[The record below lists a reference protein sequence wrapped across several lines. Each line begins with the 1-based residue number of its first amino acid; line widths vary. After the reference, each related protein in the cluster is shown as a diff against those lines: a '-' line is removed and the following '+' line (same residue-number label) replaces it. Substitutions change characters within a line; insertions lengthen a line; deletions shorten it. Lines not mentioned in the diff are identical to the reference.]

1 MKHILLISLIFFS
14 AVICAVPVSQS
25 TAEQA
30 AMNWT
35 NKWAPRDFSNRSI
48 EKVVPI
54 GENNET
60 QLYLFR
66 YADGFVLTGADD
78 TVTPVLAYGYQ
89 TKVTEP
95 QDNPA
100 FMDFIKCRQQ
110 EIKQLISQKTING
123 AASEAW
129 SALLANDFGRNET
142 RNMLPLIS
150 TKWDQ
155 GWPYNM
161 YCPEDAAGSNG
172 HVYVGCV
179 ATAMAQV
186 MKYWN
191 WPDTGVGTHS
201 YYSDGYGYQSANFGQ
216 TTYDW
221 TQMPNSV
228 GAPNEQIGT
237 LSYQLGVS
245 VDMDY
250 SPSGSGAQ
258 SYDAVDALIQHF
270 RYNGGI
276 QLLDKENY
284 SSAAWDQM
292 LVAELENARPVYYH
306 GFGEGGGHA
315 FVCDGYQGTDYFHFN
330 WGWSGAYDGYFYT
343 GNLNPGS
350 EFNWGQGALF
360 NVYPLNYSLS
370 MVRLALQ
377 SSNCQ
382 VGENVPVSINTYPI
396 MPQWNVNDVSF
407 VIEFDYENMN
417 YAGFES
423 ANTMLD
429 FTTISTQVLQP
440 GRIAFTINSAAPL
453 SGAGTLLK
461 LLFQPLMP
469 GSYAFNLAD
478 FVFNTTPVTQITQ
491 TTINVIAEVN
501 EPQNSVIDLLN
512 AMHIPYNEI
521 ATVPVTTT
529 FIMPS
534 WNVLTS
540 DFDVTYPPDL
550 VSWVGYDAAD
560 CLAENAAITVLND
573 VPGTLS
579 FSMSFPGAMVGVGNL
594 IKLNFCAIG
603 NTAGVSL
610 ATVTPTNFYY
620 GTVLVLNL
628 RPGYIVLTPVTGN
641 QEEVVVPDVKLSI
654 TPNPFRESALL
665 SLNLTKPNQ
674 VTEIGIYN
682 LKGQLVRKLFNSTL
696 KGNELDIRWDG
707 MDELRHNAQAG
718 VYLARVQCGSFRKT
732 IKLLK
737 L

>member
-1 MKHILLISLIFFS
+1 
-14 AVICAVPVSQS
+14 
-25 TAEQA
+25 
-30 AMNWT
+30 
-35 NKWAPRDFSNRSI
+35 
-48 EKVVPI
+48 
-54 GENNET
+54 
-60 QLYLFR
+60 
-66 YADGFVLTGADD
+66 
-78 TVTPVLAYGYQ
+78 
-89 TKVTEP
+89 
-95 QDNPA
+95 
-100 FMDFIKCRQQ
+100 
-110 EIKQLISQKTING
+110 
-123 AASEAW
+123 
-129 SALLANDFGRNET
+129 
-142 RNMLPLIS
+142 
-150 TKWDQ
+150 
-155 GWPYNM
+155 
-161 YCPEDAAGSNG
+161 
-172 HVYVGCV
+172 
-179 ATAMAQV
+179 
-186 MKYWN
+186 
-191 WPDTGVGTHS
+191 
-201 YYSDGYGYQSANFGQ
+201 
-216 TTYDW
+216 
-221 TQMPNSV
+221 
-228 GAPNEQIGT
+228 
-237 LSYQLGVS
+237 
-245 VDMDY
+245 
-250 SPSGSGAQ
+250 
-258 SYDAVDALIQHF
+258 
-270 RYNGGI
+270 
-276 QLLDKENY
+276 
-284 SSAAWDQM
+284 
-292 LVAELENARPVYYH
+292 
-306 GFGEGGGHA
+306 
-315 FVCDGYQGTDYFHFN
+315 
-330 WGWSGAYDGYFYT
+330 
-343 GNLNPGS
+343 
-350 EFNWGQGALF
+350 
-360 NVYPLNYSLS
+360 

-560 CLAENAAITVLND
+560 CLAENAAITVIND